1 MGENTITCKTHERY
15 GLETDG
21 YTLIEILIAIS
32 IFAIG
37 MLAIASMQIGATQG
51 TSTARSNTELTAY
64 ATDQI
69 ERLTRL
75 KYNDADLAEGQYSV
89 NDPNMDRFS
98 ATWVIVDDEVF
109 AGTKTV
115 TLTATEALRGRTRDL
130 TFQIVIPEIIE

>member
-1 MGENTITCKTHERY
+1 MGENTVTCKTHERY

-69 ERLTRL
+69 ERLTSL
-75 KYNDADLAEGQYSV
+75 KYNDLAAGGHNNPSV
-89 NDPNMDRFS
+89 DRFS
-98 ATWVIVDDEVF
+98 ATWVIEDDEVF
-109 AGTKTV
+109 TGTKTV